1 MPALEVPSLLRS
13 EHLLLIFPK
22 LRESTTND
30 KHRILPLKKTLY
42 LRVRNKY
49 CKTLYA
55 QTTRTGNQEK
65 EKTDKKPPW
74 KKSTTLE
81 GHRKLSVFWNTR
93 RKAAKTEL
101 HRLEIQG

>member
-49 CKTLYA
+49 CRTLYV

-74 KKSTTLE
+74 KKKHYPRRSQKAECILE
-81 GHRKLSVFWNTR
+81 HQKKSCKNRTSQ
-93 RKAAKTEL
+93 A
-101 HRLEIQG
+101 